1 MALPEQ
7 FSISGDYD
15 LKQVLCLLG
24 IRSVFS
30 HHADFSGITEDQ
42 RLSISQVSWSC
53 GLIALWGMRSEE
65 PATWEDAVFDYIN
78 EEYDR
83 LVHISDIQELRV
95 KIQGTYHGPPVDIS
109 RQVHRNNEFTFNL
122 YRLLAARDPSINIIF
137 SPLSVSMALAFL
149 ALGTGGHTKTEILQG
164 LKFNLTETPEA
175 DIYWGFHLARSFL
188 NMTRNILQLNMTTTL
203 FVDQQLVLK
212 KDFQKKAQ
220 ALYGAKATSVDFQNL
235 TTTVKLIN
243 DYVEQKTNG
252 KILDVVLDLNKQT
265 KMLLVNSLL
274 FKAKWMTPFDP
285 TNTFMSDFYASDI
298 TVLKTPMMKADKLEV
313 LYLRDKE
320 LSCTL
325 VQLPYTSSVAL
336 ALLILPDQGNMSKVE
351 AALLPD
357 TLQRWRKSLRLRTAS
372 LYLPRFSLS
381 EVYDLEEVLPKLGI
395 AKVFS
400 QEADFSGLT
409 PARNASLSRVVHTAL
424 LDVSEN
430 GSEGTK
436 GDAARGNEPNPLGTS
451 PNIIT
456 VNFNRPFLVA
466 VISEDTQRILFL
478 GKVANPTL
486 PGASVP
492 YVRE

>member
-1 MALPEQ
+1 EEMSLRLAL
-7 FSISGDYD
+7 
-15 LKQVLCLLG
+15 LLAAAVCL
-24 IRSVFS
+24 R
-30 HHADFSGITEDQ
+30 
-42 RLSISQVSWSC
+42 VSCS
-53 GLIALWGMRSEE
+53 
-65 PATWEDAVFDYIN
+65 
-78 EEYDR
+78 
-83 LVHISDIQELRV
+83 ISDIQELRV

-122 YRLLAARDPSINIIF
+122 YRLLAPRSLDIIF

-274 FKAKWMTPFDP
+274 FKAKWMMPFDP
-285 TNTFMSDFYASDI
+285 TNTFMSDFYASNI
-298 TVLKTPMMKADKLEV
+298 TVLKTPMMRADNLEV
-313 LYLRDKE
+313 FYFRDEE
-320 LSCTL
+320 LSSTL

-357 TLQRWRKSLRLRTAS
+357 TLQRWRKSLRL
-372 LYLPRFSLS
+372 
-381 EVYDLEEVLPKLGI
+381 
-395 AKVFS
+395 
-400 QEADFSGLT
+400 
-409 PARNASLSRVVHTAL
+409 
-424 LDVSEN
+424 
-430 GSEGTK
+430 
-436 GDAARGNEPNPLGTS
+436 
-451 PNIIT
+451 
-456 VNFNRPFLVA
+456 
-466 VISEDTQRILFL
+466 
-478 GKVANPTL
+478 
-486 PGASVP
+486 
-492 YVRE
+492 